1 MRKLIYIL
9 VALLL
14 FIGTIGVTFN
24 MHFCSGKLVST
35 SFISKQ
41 AKCCGEN
48 CKTCTD
54 TSLIYK
60 LKENYSKVN
69 AVVISHEVTISTI
82 IFSVVPAKIFSEN
95 FINAFEC
102 INPPPLIREN
112 IYIIIRVFRI

>member
-1 MRKLIYIL
+1 MRKLINIL

-41 AKCCGEN
+41 TKCCGEN
-48 CKTCTD
+48 CKTCND

-60 LKENYSKVN
+60 LKENYLKVN
-69 AVVISHEVTISTI
+69 AVVVSHEVNICTV
-82 IFSVVPAKIFSEN
+82 IFSVMSGKIISEH

-102 INPPPLIREN
+102 INLPPLIREN